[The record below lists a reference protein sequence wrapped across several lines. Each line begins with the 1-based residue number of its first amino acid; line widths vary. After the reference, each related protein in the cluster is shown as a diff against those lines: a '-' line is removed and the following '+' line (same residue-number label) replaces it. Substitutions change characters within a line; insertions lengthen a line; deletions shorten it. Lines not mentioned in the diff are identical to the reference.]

1 MFWANTT
8 VELIMC
14 LPDQKFLGLKTLELH
29 TDSSLSTVLRAEP
42 TDNHHQHPVSLV
54 APLW

>member
-1 MFWANTT
+1 
-8 VELIMC
+8 MC
-14 LPDQKFLGLKTLELH
+14 LPDQKFLDLKTLKLH

-42 TDNHHQHPVSLV
+42 TDNHHQHPVFLV